1 MNMNTHRPH
10 SCVYSGLQV
19 DMHANATQREGQ
31 RPHHKL
37 AVSIKTSRSEADA
50 EETTPAVIGEF
61 WGSGLLES
69 VTGAMAAVT
78 SVPLALVSPTKPIS
92 ESMDEDRTFYCSQKK
107 IWIKK

>member
-1 MNMNTHRPH
+1 MNTPRPH

-19 DMHANATQREGQ
+19 DMHANAAQREGQ

-92 ESMDEDRTFYCSQKK
+92 ESIDEDRTFYCSQKK

>member
-1 MNMNTHRPH
+1 VNINTHRPY

-31 RPHHKL
+31 RPHKL
-37 AVSIKTSRSEADA
+37 AVSIKTFRSEGDA

-69 VTGAMAAVT
+69 VSGAMAAVT

-107 IWIKK
+107 VWIKK

>member
-1 MNMNTHRPH
+1 MNTHRPH

-19 DMHANATQREGQ
+19 DMHANAAQREGQ

-92 ESMDEDRTFYCSQKK
+92 ESIDEDRTFYCSQKK

>member
-1 MNMNTHRPH
+1 VNMNTHRPH

-19 DMHANATQREGQ
+19 DMHANAAQREGQ
-31 RPHHKL
+31 RLHRKL
-37 AVSIKTSRSEADA
+37 AVSIKTSRSEGDA

>member
-1 MNMNTHRPH
+1 MNTHRPH

-19 DMHANATQREGQ
+19 DMHANAAQREGQ